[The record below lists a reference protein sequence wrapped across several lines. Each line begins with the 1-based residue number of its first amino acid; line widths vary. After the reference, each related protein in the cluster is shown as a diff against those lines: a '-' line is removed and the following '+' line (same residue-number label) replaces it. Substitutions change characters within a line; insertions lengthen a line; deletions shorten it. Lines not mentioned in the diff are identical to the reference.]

1 MTTYTLILFGSV
13 AIIFLY
19 FVAIYNTLIARKNQ
33 VDEAWSDIEV
43 QLKRRYDLIPNLI
56 NTVKAY
62 AKHESNVFESVTKAR
77 SAAMQAK
84 SLSEHTAAESMLS
97 RAVGSIIA
105 IGENYPELKA
115 SVNFL
120 QLQDELKDAEDKIQA
135 ARRFYNGNVRDF
147 NTSIQQ
153 FPQNIFARTLGFKPA
168 DYFELENSHEREL
181 PKVEF

>member
-1 MTTYTLILFGSV
+1 MSTYTLILFGSI
-13 AIIFLY
+13 ALIFLY
-19 FVAIYNTLIARKNQ
+19 FVAIYNILIAKKNQ
-33 VDEAWSDIEV
+33 VDEAWSDIDV

-62 AKHESNVFESVTKAR
+62 AKHESTVFQNVTEAR

-84 SLSEHTAAESMLS
+84 SLSEHTTAESMLS
-97 RAVGSIIA
+97 RAVGNIVAIA
-105 IGENYPELKA
+105 ENYPELKA

-147 NTSIQQ
+147 NIAIQK
-153 FPQNIFARTLGFKPA
+153 FPQNIFARTLGFQPA
-168 DYFELENSHEREL
+168 EFFELGNTNEREL